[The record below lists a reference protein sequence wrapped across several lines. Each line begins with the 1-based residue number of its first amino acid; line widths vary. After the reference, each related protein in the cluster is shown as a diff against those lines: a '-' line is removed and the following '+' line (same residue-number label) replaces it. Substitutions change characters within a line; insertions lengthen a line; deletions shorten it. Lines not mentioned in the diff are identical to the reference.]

1 MTAPIAGYLP
11 VFFRNAIYIA
21 CGRIMRSPIAISIWE
36 VGPTTIPIL
45 KICKPSVSTLIVLS
59 KWYEKT
65 RYNGEEQKNKQY
77 IEKKIFTNIIEI
89 LTCSCWMYES
99 IALGD
104 LFKNES
110 ERLMQYRLV
119 KISDTMQ
126 SLLNITYLYA
136 HRTQQEVLVPGSTLR
151 KPSLRLLIKCESDYG
166 QPFYTDWLSAKIL
179 ADVYTN
185 EYPSNLKNFYKLYKD
200 LWRE

>member
-1 MTAPIAGYLP
+1 
-11 VFFRNAIYIA
+11 
-21 CGRIMRSPIAISIWE
+21 
-36 VGPTTIPIL
+36 
-45 KICKPSVSTLIVLS
+45 
-59 KWYEKT
+59 
-65 RYNGEEQKNKQY
+65 
-77 IEKKIFTNIIEI
+77 
-89 LTCSCWMYES
+89 MYES

-151 KPSLRLLIKCESDYG
+151 KPSLRLLIKCESYYG
-166 QPFYTDWLSAKIL
+166 QPFYTD
-179 ADVYTN
+179 
-185 EYPSNLKNFYKLYKD
+185 
-200 LWRE
+200 